1 MNSFHPQAV
10 IQVNPAISIS
20 GTSTEVS
27 LSPGVIADSGFPN
40 TAEVAAGFHGEEN
53 IVVDAALYV
62 VDEKAGIPCDGKVG
76 FGVGAIRRSAHFSSH
91 SPAFSPWVS
100 KQLPR
105 VAPKLTT

>member
-1 MNSFHPQAV
+1 MNSFHPQTVAK
-10 IQVNPAISIS
+10 VNSGISASGKKIGVSMAGEADAGSSHPADL
-20 GTSTEVS
+20 VS
-27 LSPGVIADSGFPN
+27 RFQR
-40 TAEVAAGFHGEEN
+40 EEN
-53 IVVDAALYV
+53 GIIHVMLNSI
-62 VDEKAGIPCDGKVG
+62 DEKAGIPCDGKVG